1 MDDLALLTRLRAMP
15 VPLDLATLDNAVL
28 AGLHDRQ
35 QMGSISRKALGTCG
49 ALALGIGLAGGAMVG
64 APAVAKEPA
73 LSLSAA
79 NALAPSSLLEGR
91 P

>member
-1 MDDLALLTRLRAMP
+1 MDDLTLLTRLRTMS
-15 VPLDLATLDNAVL
+15 VPHDLAVLDDAVL
-28 AGLHDRQ
+28 AGLRDRQ

-64 APAVAKEPA
+64 APAIAREPA
-73 LSLSAA
+73 FSLGAA

-91 P
+91 Q